1 LENRWGDRP
10 TTRLGVS
17 RWLDSTIAGLPVQ
30 ELSSDAFLLTVL
42 VGGGVCMEAAE
53 RLAESTGST
62 SSSSPPVVLF
72 NDLSLF
78 VVSPLGVFLDRTIEA
93 LAEFRFGDSWEAKS
107 RLVSCSETVFWPRWL
122 EGVVKPNL
130 CGVFRNSGLDE

>member
-1 LENRWGDRP
+1 
-10 TTRLGVS
+10 
-17 RWLDSTIAGLPVQ
+17 
-30 ELSSDAFLLTVL
+30 
-42 VGGGVCMEAAE
+42 MEAAE

-72 NDLSLF
+72 KDLSLF
-78 VVSPLGVFLDRTIEA
+78 VVSAVGVVLDRTIEA
-93 LAEFRFGDSWEAKS
+93 PAEFKFGDSWEAKS
-107 RLVSCSETVFWPRWL
+107 RFVSCSERVFWTRWL